1 MSRKFLVSSLA
12 TFALVLSVS
21 VGRAGDKP
29 EASQQDPLQIVV
41 SLNDQ
46 SMRVFRGTEVIA
58 SSHLS
63 SGKPGHSTPT
73 GIFSILAKAKY
84 HRSNIYSGAPMP
96 WMQRLTW
103 TGIALHESNHVPD
116 YPASHGCVRLPGAFA
131 RELFSQTRIGE
142 HVVIAGDPVTPEQ
155 IEDAALPQ
163 PRAAAPYDPRKDHW
177 RVLYETAGSLD
188 ANPAPRVSTAALLAP
203 VRDRIGFARAA
214 AGAPLRILIT
224 RRSRQEIT
232 ANIQAVLNRLG
243 YDAGPVDGLVGPAT
257 WGAVKRFQ
265 EDHAMP
271 ANGSIT
277 PEVTRA
283 LFAAAGLNQPEAARL
298 YVRQDFAAVRRFH
311 IHRQPGNAARHAPD
325 HRQPVRSRHG
335 PDQLAGGDARK
346 PVARIHPGLFQHR
359 RRCTASCRRP
369 RAFAAACSGLS
380 DGSHRTPAH
389 AGIVDFD
396 LRHRSR
402 SAYRLADRFRRRHPY
417 RKACLIVTITN

>member
-298 YVRQDFAAVRRFH
+298 YVRQDFKPLF
-311 IHRQPGNAARHAPD
+311 
-325 HRQPVRSRHG
+325 
-335 PDQLAGGDARK
+335 DASISIDN
-346 PVARIHPGLFQHR
+346 PEMPLGTHLI
-359 RRCTASCRRP
+359 TASQFDRATGRTNWLAVTLENQLPEFTRAYFNIADDAPHHVAAQDVLSRLHVPAYLMDRIERLLTPGSSISISDTGLGPHTGWRTDFVVVTRTGRP
-369 RAFAAACSGLS
+369 A
-380 DGSHRTPAH
+380 
-389 AGIVDFD
+389 
-396 LRHRSR
+396 
-402 SAYRLADRFRRRHPY
+402 
-417 RKACLIVTITN
+417 